1 MAIALKIEQTNSAVQ
16 TFFAYLKSELSMSD
30 RADDYDLLPGESTGV
45 FRISSFG
52 LDTRP
57 NRTSGSNRAWY
68 ALDTS
73 ILLIQGVSAPISDL
87 ASAQVAGII
96 SNLPNVVESFS
107 MYPAASE
114 GFYEVRWDQRRITPV
129 PRSPLYNQTE
139 EPRWIVNIV
148 FGAVLYF
155 TQAKTPQGIYK

>member
-1 MAIALKIEQTNSAVQ
+1 MKQEQTDLAVQ
-16 TFFAYLKSELSMSD
+16 SFFAYLKSELHMSD
-30 RADDYDLLPGESTGV
+30 RADDYDLLTGEATGV

-52 LDTRP
+52 LDPRP
-57 NRTSGSNRAWY
+57 DHKSGPNLAWY
-68 ALDTS
+68 AIETS
-73 ILLIQGVSAPISDL
+73 ILLIQGVSAPTSEI
-87 ASAQVAGII
+87 ASSKVAGLI

-107 MYPAASE
+107 LAPAISQ

-139 EPRWIVNIV
+139 DPRWIVNIV

-155 TQAKTPQGIYK
+155 MQKKTPQGIYK